1 MINLTLIKISIVINM
16 KSLDYIQIKADQLS
30 ENKYFIGMA
39 MVLVNIGARFI
50 IEELSDEHREFI
62 KSDKVRKVVIFCSI
76 FMATRDIFVAIIITA
91 LFSVLIHE
99 VLKEKKLGKNDK
111 DDKGEGNDGAGE
123 GKGSSFVKKEL
134 DKQIDQLKLIKDSL

>member
-16 KSLDYIQIKADQLS
+16 KSLDYIQIKAEQLS

-99 VLKEKKLGKNDK
+99 VLKEKEPEKDGKEDGK
-111 DDKGEGNDGAGE
+111 DGGE